1 MNNSEILEK
10 LEYKKIL
17 EVISSF
23 TQSEIA
29 KKEIEEIKPFAY
41 EDLALRRGE
50 LISVCKRL
58 LIERIY
64 PPETFNEDIS
74 QILSKSKIIGSTLSP
89 KELLAI
95 NNLLAVSRSY
105 VKYFS
110 SSEFAQELKK
120 EFSEFLYIDRVLE
133 NRISSVIDKG
143 GGVKDNASPK
153 LREIR
158 LQINEK
164 NRHLKIEAERKLKK
178 LSDDS
183 FLMDEYLTLRDGRYV
198 LPVKAE
204 FKRKVKGFIHSESA
218 TGQTVYIEPEEILG
232 LNNELISLSFEEK
245 REVNRILSALTE
257 QVAIKY
263 RDLILT
269 LQTLAKIEM
278 IFASAKFS
286 DEFDCSFPEIN
297 NSRPLEIINGKHPV
311 LLQKIGKKRTV
322 PLNLNF
328 KDYKVIL
335 ITGPNAG
342 GKTVVLK
349 TVALLNLLVKSGLHI
364 PASPDSNFKFY
375 DEIMIDIG
383 DEQSIEENLSTFSSH
398 LSNINSIL
406 QNAGK
411 NTLVLL
417 DEIGTGTDPTEGAAL
432 AASILIELEEKGA
445 DVLAT
450 THHGNLKVLANNREK
465 FQNASLEFNIENIEP
480 TFKLHQGEP
489 GASYAFEVAERI
501 GLKKSLLERAKDYVR
516 TDDSKIEEMIID
528 LQKQSHQL
536 SEKLKA
542 AEIENTRLKGLASL
556 YEKNLRELKSKK
568 SKIIEEARKEAV
580 DLISEANKKIEK
592 AIKEVRETKGEKS
605 SIKKAKAEVIEFK
618 EKIIKKEEK
627 EQVLKKGSFKKGDW
641 VKIINTAS
649 AGTIEFIDDKKKSAS
664 VLIGSI
670 KVNVKLTELEH
681 TKKIKKEV
689 QNLSGID
696 YYSNLQSL
704 RLDIRGKKPE
714 EAEFEVIKFIDDAYA
729 SNTKEVE
736 ILHGKG
742 TGVLKQTVTEILK
755 AHKFVENFNF
765 AKIEL
770 GGEGIT
776 IVKLK

>member
-1 MNNSEILEK
+1 MRQTEILEK
-10 LEYKKIL
+10 LEYNKVL
-17 EVISSF
+17 EFITTF

-29 KKEIEEIKPFAY
+29 KEEISSIKPFEYSDTAV
-41 EDLALRRGE
+41 RRGE
-50 LISVCKRL
+50 LISSAKRL

-64 PPETFNEDIS
+64 PPETFGDNIFSVLE
-74 QILSKSKIIGSTLSP
+74 KSKIGGYVLSP
-89 KELLAI
+89 KELIKILK
-95 NNLLAVSRSY
+95 LLSVSRSY

-110 SSEFAQELKK
+110 SGEFAAELKK
-120 EFSEFLYIDRVLE
+120 DFSERLFVDQVLE
-133 NRISSVIDKG
+133 NRISSVIDKS
-143 GGVKDNASPK
+143 GGVRDNASPR

-158 LQINEK
+158 LLINEK
-164 NRHLKIEAERKLKK
+164 NRQLKREAERKLKK

-183 FLMDEYLTLRDGRYV
+183 VLMDEYLTLRDGRYV

-204 FKRKVKGFIHSESA
+204 YKRQVKGFIHSESA

-245 REVNRILSALTE
+245 REVNRILFALTE
-257 QVAIKY
+257 QVAVKN
-263 RDLILT
+263 RDLILSLET
-269 LQTLAKIEM
+269 LGKIEM
-278 IFASAKFS
+278 IFAAAKFS
-286 DEFDCSFPEIN
+286 DEYDCSFPQVN
-297 NSRPLEIINGKHPV
+297 NEKPLEIIQGKHPV
-311 LLQKIGKKRTV
+311 LIQRLGKKKTV

-328 KDYKVIL
+328 SDNRVIL

-375 DEIMIDIG
+375 DKIMVDIG

-398 LSNINSIL
+398 LSNINSIIET
-406 QNAGK
+406 ADK
-411 NTLVLL
+411 NSLILL

-432 AASILIELEEKGA
+432 AAAILLDLAEKGA

-450 THHGNLKVLANNREK
+450 THHGNLKVLANNREG
-465 FQNASLEFNIENIEP
+465 FQNASLEFNVENIEP

-489 GASYAFEVAERI
+489 GASYAFEVARRI
-501 GLKKSLLERAKDYVR
+501 GLNNGILERAKEYVT
-516 TDDSKIEEMIID
+516 TDDSKIEGMIID
-528 LQKQSHQL
+528 LQKRSHSL
-536 SEKLKA
+536 SQKLRD
-542 AEIENTRLKGLASL
+542 AEIENTRLKGLANL
-556 YEKNLRELKSKK
+556 YEKKLKELNEKK
-568 SKIIEEARKEAV
+568 RKIIEEARNDAEE
-580 DLISEANKKIEK
+580 LISEANRKIEK
-592 AIKEVRETKGEKS
+592 AVKEIKENKGERK
-605 SIKKAKAEVIEFK
+605 SIKKVKSEIIEFK
-618 EKIIKKEEK
+618 EKVRRREVDKTLYVES
-627 EQVLKKGSFKKGDW
+627 QFKKGDW
-641 VKIINTAS
+641 VRIRNTS
-649 AGTIEFIDDKKKSAS
+649 SVGVIDSIDDKKKTAL
-664 VLIGSI
+664 VVTGTLKI
-670 KVNVKLTELEH
+670 NVKLFELEH
-681 TKKIKKEV
+681 AKKNKSQV
-689 QNLSGID
+689 QNLTGID

-714 EAEFEVIKFIDDAYA
+714 EAEFDVIRFIDDAYA

-755 AHKFVENFNF
+755 SHKFVESFDF

>member
-1 MNNSEILEK
+1 MKQSEILEK
-10 LEYKKIL
+10 LEFNKVL
-17 EVISSF
+17 ESIASF

-29 KKEIEEIKPFAY
+29 KEEILNIKPFSYQDTAV
-41 EDLALRRGE
+41 RRGE
-50 LISVCKRL
+50 LISAAKRL

-64 PPETFNEDIS
+64 PPETFGVNIYSVLE
-74 QILSKSKIIGSTLSP
+74 KSKIGGYLLSP
-89 KELLAI
+89 KELVSVSK
-95 NNLLAVSRSY
+95 LLSVSRSY
-105 VKYFS
+105 IKYFT
-110 SSEFAQELKK
+110 SSEFAVELKK
-120 EFSEFLYIDRVLE
+120 DFAEMLYVDQVLE
-133 NRISSVIDKG
+133 NRITSVIDKSG
-143 GGVKDNASPK
+143 AVRDNASPR

-158 LQINEK
+158 LMINEK
-164 NRHLKIEAERKLKK
+164 NQQLKREAERKLKK

-183 FLMDEYLTLRDGRYV
+183 ILMDEYLTLRDGRYV

-204 FKRKVKGFIHSESA
+204 YKRQVKGFIHSESA

-245 REVNRILSALTE
+245 REVNRILAALTE
-257 QVAIKY
+257 QIAVRS
-263 RDLILT
+263 RDLVLSLET
-269 LQTLAKIEM
+269 LGKIEM

-286 DEFDCSFPEIN
+286 DEYDCSFPQVN
-297 NSRPLEIINGKHPV
+297 NDKPLEIIQGKHPV
-311 LLQKIGKKRTV
+311 LIQRLGKKKTV

-328 KDYKVIL
+328 ENNKVIL

-349 TVALLNLLVKSGLHI
+349 TVALLNLLVKSGLHA
-364 PASPDSNFKFY
+364 PVSPDSNFKFY
-375 DEIMIDIG
+375 KKIMVDIG

-398 LSNINSIL
+398 LSNINSII
-406 QNAGK
+406 NEAESGS
-411 NTLVLL
+411 LVLL
-417 DEIGTGTDPTEGAAL
+417 DEIGTGTDPAEGAAL
-432 AASILIELEEKGA
+432 AAAILLELSEKGA

-450 THHGNLKVLANNREK
+450 THHGNLKVLANNRPG
-465 FQNASLEFNIENIEP
+465 FQNASLEFNAENIEP

-501 GLKKSLLERAKDYVR
+501 GLSKSLLERAKDYVT

-528 LQKQSHQL
+528 LQKQSHSL
-536 SEKLKA
+536 SQKLKA
-542 AEIENTRLKGLASL
+542 AEIENARLKGLSQL
-556 YEKNLRELKSKK
+556 YERNLKELKAKK
-568 SKIIEEARKEAV
+568 RKIIEEAKSDAAE
-580 DLISEANKKIEK
+580 LISDANRKIEK
-592 AIKEVRETKGEKS
+592 AIKEIKENKGERE
-605 SIKKAKAEVIEFK
+605 SIKKAKSEIIEFK
-618 EKIIKKEEK
+618 RKIERREEVNRIINE
-627 EQVLKKGSFKKGDW
+627 EQFKKGDW
-641 VKIINTAS
+641 VKIRNTAS
-649 AGTIEFIDDKKKSAS
+649 VGTIDSIDEKKKTAL
-664 VLIGSI
+664 VIAGALKI
-670 KVNVKLTELEH
+670 NVKLNELEH
-681 TKKIKKEV
+681 TKKNKSQV

-714 EAEFEVIKFIDDAYA
+714 EAEFEVVRFIDDAYA

-755 AHKFVENFNF
+755 SHKFVESFNF